1 MSVNVRLGKSEDQIR
16 CSELL
21 DVLTEATSEQNKIFD
36 SDTFSKLIS
45 NERGCLV
52 IAEENGIIIGMAS
65 ISFNLA
71 LRYNG
76 EYCQLEELVVDQDAR
91 GKNVGGLLIEETLR
105 LAKKRG
111 CKEFGLYLLEST
123 KHNQPFYEK
132 YGFVIIGEEMRQSL

>member
-1 MSVNVRLGKSEDQIR
+1 MGVIVRLAKLEDQQR

-21 DVLTEATSEQNKIFD
+21 NVLAKATSDSHEIFD
-36 SDTFSKLIS
+36 SETFEHLIS
-45 NERGCLV
+45 NERGSLV
-52 IAEENGIIIGMAS
+52 VAEESGNVLGMAS

-91 GKNVGGLLIEETLR
+91 GKNVGGLLIEETIR

-111 CKEFGLYLLEST
+111 CKEFGLYILEST
-123 KHNQPFYEK
+123 KHNQTFYEK
-132 YGFVIIGEEMRQSL
+132 YGFIKVGEEMRQPL

>member
-1 MSVNVRLGKSEDQIR
+1 MSVILRLAKSEDQQR

-21 DVLTEATSEQNKIFD
+21 DVLAKATSDSHEIFD
-36 SDTFSKLIS
+36 LETFEHLIS
-45 NERGCLV
+45 NERGSLV
-52 IAEENGIIIGMAS
+52 VAEESGNVLGMAS

-91 GKNVGGLLIEETLR
+91 GKNVGGLLIEETIR

-111 CKEFGLYLLEST
+111 CKEFGLYILEST
-123 KHNQPFYEK
+123 KHNQTFYEK
-132 YGFVIIGEEMRQSL
+132 YGFIKVGEEMRQPL

>member
-1 MSVNVRLGKSEDQIR
+1 MSVNVRLGKLEDQIR

-21 DVLTEATSEQNKIFD
+21 DVLTEATSEQNEIFD
-36 SDTFSKLIS
+36 SDTFSELIS
-45 NERGCLV
+45 NERGSLV
-52 IAEENGIIIGMAS
+52 IAEENGIILGMAS
-65 ISFNLA
+65 VSFNLA

-91 GKNVGGLLIEETLR
+91 GKNVGGLLIEEALR

-132 YGFVIIGEEMRQSL
+132 YGFVNIGDEMRQSL

>member
-1 MSVNVRLGKSEDQIR
+1 MSVIVRLAKLEDQLR

-21 DVLTEATSEQNKIFD
+21 NVLAKATSGSHEILD
-36 SDTFSKLIS
+36 SETFKDLIS
-45 NERGCLV
+45 NKRGSLV
-52 IAEENGIIIGMAS
+52 VAEESRKVLGMAS

-91 GKNVGGLLIEETLR
+91 GKNVGGLLIEEIIR

-111 CKEFGLYLLEST
+111 CKEFGLYILEST
-123 KHNQPFYEK
+123 KHNQTFYEK
-132 YGFVIIGEEMRQSL
+132 YGFIKVGEEMRQPL

>member
-1 MSVNVRLGKSEDQIR
+1 MSVITRLAELEDQQR
-16 CSELL
+16 CIELL
-21 DVLTEATSEQNKIFD
+21 NVLADATSGQSQIFD
-36 SDTFSKLIS
+36 SNIFSKLIS
-45 NERGCLV
+45 NERGSLV
-52 IAEENGIIIGMAS
+52 IAEENKIILGMAS

-91 GKNVGGLLIEETLR
+91 GKNVGGLLIQEAIN

-132 YGFVIIGEEMRQSL
+132 YGFVKIGAEMRQSL